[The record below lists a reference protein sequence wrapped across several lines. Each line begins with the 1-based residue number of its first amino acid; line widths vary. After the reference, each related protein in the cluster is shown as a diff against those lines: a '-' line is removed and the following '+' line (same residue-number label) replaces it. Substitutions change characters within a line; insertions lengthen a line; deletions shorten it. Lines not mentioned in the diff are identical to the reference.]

1 MNGQTTSLTDAAYL
15 AFDQTMFYFLN
26 VVVTLSSITW
36 VGGWRFMIAALLLA
50 GLYKRAAS
58 LYSPLSRDLRRLDS
72 LNRSPLYAT
81 FSEAIAGIQTIRAY
95 GTSGTM
101 MEKMTKIVS
110 NSHCADVRT

>member
-1 MNGQTTSLTDAAYL
+1 
-15 AFDQTMFYFLN
+15 MFYFLN
-26 VVVTLSSITW
+26 VVVTLGSITW
-36 VGGWRFMIAALLLA
+36 VGGWRFMVAALLLA

-95 GTSGTM
+95 GTSGAM

-110 NSHCADVRT
+110 DMYLVTLILLQCSVH

>member
-1 MNGQTTSLTDAAYL
+1 
-15 AFDQTMFYFLN
+15 MFYFLN
-26 VVVTLSSITW
+26 VVVTLGSITW

-95 GTSGTM
+95 GTSRAM
-101 MEKMTKIVS
+101 MDKMTKIVS
-110 NSHCADVRT
+110 GITYIHVPGRLMIMYPRRVRRMREWL